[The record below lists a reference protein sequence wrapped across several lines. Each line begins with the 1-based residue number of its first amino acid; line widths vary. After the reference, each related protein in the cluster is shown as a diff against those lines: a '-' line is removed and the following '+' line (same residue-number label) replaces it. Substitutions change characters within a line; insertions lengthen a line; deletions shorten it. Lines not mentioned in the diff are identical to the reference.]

1 MRTDKYNTIDF
12 SFKKAAIYKI
22 VVQGE
27 IDQEWLDQMMGLQVN
42 IHKRK
47 DKGSITT
54 LIGQIHDQSALSGI
68 LTMINDM
75 HMTVISVNMLSE
87 IEES

>member
-1 MRTDKYNTIDF
+1 MNKDKYKTIDF
-12 SFKKAAIYKI
+12 GFKEPAIYKI
-22 VVQGE
+22 VVLGGMDSQYVN
-27 IDQEWLDQMMGLQVN
+27 QLWGLQATVL
-42 IHKRK
+42 KK
-47 DKGSITT
+47 KGEKSITT
-54 LIGQIHDQSALSGI
+54 LIGQINDQSALSGI

>member
-1 MRTDKYNTIDF
+1 MDKYNTIDF
-12 SFKKAAIYKI
+12 SFIKAAIYKI

-27 IDQEWLDQMMGLQVN
+27 IDQKMSDRMMGLQASVHN
-42 IHKRK
+42 RK

-54 LIGQIHDQSALSGI
+54 LIGQINDQSALSGI

-87 IEES
+87 LESA